1 MINTYVVV
9 VDVVSNTS
17 SLLLSVEETGSDEVV
32 VLQEWRQRGYA
43 SERWAKPYVVVV
55 TGGGGML

>member
-1 MINTYVVV
+1 MIHTYVVV
-9 VDVVSNTS
+9 VDVVTNT

-43 SERWAKPYVVVV
+43 SE
-55 TGGGGML
+55 G